1 LGRGRASCSLS
12 AARETR
18 LALRR
23 VQKFMGMK
31 GAMGE
36 EYVAEGEAKPGGA
49 RTGGAEVRLVWTE
62 EGTSCG
68 ED

>member
-1 LGRGRASCSLS
+1 
-12 AARETR
+12 
-18 LALRR
+18 
-23 VQKFMGMK
+23 MGMK